1 MKLSPTTH
9 WVINPHLNGKSF
21 FWPGNGEIGVLLIH
35 GFTATTVEVQPL
47 ARFLHQQGIT
57 VAAPLLPGHGTNPF
71 ETNRTHWKDW
81 LSSAASTLQ
90 SLRHAC
96 HHIFIGGESMGGLLA
111 LLLARQYPESRGL
124 LLYAPAYHVPG
135 LWRTRWLSLVIQI
148 FPKTYTKDQEEEP
161 YPWQGY
167 GVVPLRAAAQLLK
180 LQQLARQEAPRVTQP
195 TLIFQGRLDRTID
208 PAGAESLYRS
218 LGSSQKRLIWLENSR
233 HCVMIDRDFDQV
245 ARQTLEFIH
254 QNVN

>member
-1 MKLSPTTH
+1 MRSSPATR
-9 WVINPHLNGKSF
+9 WFINPHLNGKSF
-21 FWPGNGEIGVLLIH
+21 FWPGGEIGVLLIH

-71 ETNRTHWKDW
+71 ETNRTRWNDW

-90 SLRHAC
+90 ALSQACRHV
-96 HHIFIGGESMGGLLA
+96 FIGGESMGGLLA
-111 LLLARQYPESRGL
+111 VLLARQYPGARGL

-135 LWRTRWLSLVIQI
+135 LWRTRWLSLIVRV

-180 LQQLARQEAPRVTQP
+180 LQQLARREAPHITQP
-195 TLIFQGRLDRTID
+195 VLIFQGRLDRTID
-208 PAGAESLYRS
+208 PAGAESLYHS

-233 HCVMIDRDFDQV
+233 HCVLIDHDFDRV
-245 ARQTLEFIH
+245 AHLTLEFIH
-254 QNVN
+254 QHIL